1 MKIALVIFNVL
12 LFMQAGPCGDG
23 RPNPPCCNNTPPCG
37 GGPPSPPGLD
47 IDTYIYFLFFT
58 AIVYGVYVINKR
70 NKKVLPS

>member
-1 MKIALVIFNVL
+1 MKIASIIFNVL
-12 LFMQAGPCGDG
+12 LFIQGPCGPG
-23 RPNPPCCNNTPPCG
+23 RPNPPCCLDTPQCG

-58 AIVYGVYVINKR
+58 ALVYGVYVINKR